1 MARAVGVLPGTW
13 VYRVASAL
21 FNQPRL
27 LRGVAAVVRR
37 SSALSS
43 ALSLVASAA
52 GVREVLAREG
62 SFSHGHYPEV
72 MLGGPFLIGLRSGP
86 GHSAKRACL
95 HGLLPTP
102 AQVASG
108 TEAALALLLPEV
120 QRRLDE
126 DGHFDFVAH
135 FMVPLVWNAIRLAY
149 DPAAGPTLEMRR
161 ELMLA
166 ARWLGAQLLIGSVA
180 TGEARQRAL
189 RSAVALTQAC
199 RNGDEFALDGRW
211 QNALPD
217 EAERHRDAVGLLWVG
232 HPATV
237 QAGAFMLLELMAR
250 PEVYARLR
258 EEMRRAL
265 ANGQVGSPQLRE
277 RLREHVLELL
287 RFRPPFPLAG
297 RLVPEPAAFTA
308 TSDPADAKGRA
319 AAGSM
324 VVMLIGALFDPAA
337 QHEDPDEYLPGRHF
351 HDEEDRWLVFGAG
364 PRHCIA
370 REQVV
375 EILVGALSGLL
386 RIGDAEQVLKA
397 NGRRALSY
405 DGPVLTRLSLSA
417 EAGA

>member
-1 MARAVGVLPGTW
+1 MVSRRPIAGALT
-13 VYRVASAL
+13 YRVVAAL

-37 SSALSS
+37 STALSS

-52 GVREVLAREG
+52 GARDVLSREAN
-62 SFSHGHYPEV
+62 FSHGHYPEV

-86 GHSAKRACL
+86 AHSARRACL

-102 AQVASG
+102 GQVATG
-108 TEAALALLLPEV
+108 TEAALALLLPDV
-120 QRRLDE
+120 QRRLAE
-126 DGHFDFVAH
+126 DGHFDFVSH

-149 DPAAGPTLEMRR
+149 DPAARPTLEMRH

-180 TGEARQRAL
+180 GDEARQRAM
-189 RSAVALTQAC
+189 RSASALTQAC
-199 RNGDEFALDGRW
+199 RAGEFALDGRW
-211 QNALPD
+211 TKALPD
-217 EAERHRDAVGLLWVG
+217 EGEQHRNAVGLLWVG

-237 QAGAFMLLELMAR
+237 QAGAFMLLELLAR
-250 PEVYARLR
+250 PTVYARLR
-258 EEMRRAL
+258 EEMRHAL
-265 ANGQVGSPQLRE
+265 ADGQVEAPPLRE

-297 RLVPEPAAFTA
+297 RLVPEPAAFA
-308 TSDPADAKGRA
+308 ASADPKTGKGRV
-319 AAGSM
+319 AAGSV

-351 HDEEDRWLVFGAG
+351 HDEEDRWLIFGAG

-375 EILVGALSGLL
+375 EILVSALSGLL
-386 RIGDAEQVLKA
+386 RIGAAQQVLKPR
-397 NGRRALSY
+397 GRRALDY
-405 DGPVLTRLSLSA
+405 DGPVLTRLSLTA
-417 EAGA
+417 EGGA